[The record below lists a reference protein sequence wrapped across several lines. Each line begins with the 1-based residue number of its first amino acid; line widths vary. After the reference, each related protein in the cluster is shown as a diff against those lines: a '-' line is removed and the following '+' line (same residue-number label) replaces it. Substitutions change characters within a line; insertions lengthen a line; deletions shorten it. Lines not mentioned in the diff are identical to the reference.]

1 MAGSAGSLFKKRVK
15 TKNQSLRSGS
25 IGTEALV
32 SFLKK
37 AASDVAH
44 EGIMSWRRQKLC
56 NQKIV
61 HLRIVLGACFT

>member
-1 MAGSAGSLFKKRVK
+1 M
-15 TKNQSLRSGS
+15 
-25 IGTEALV
+25 EALA

-44 EGIMSWRRQKLC
+44 EGIMSGLGLAAAEAR

-61 HLRIVLGACFT
+61 HLRIVLRTCFT

>member
-1 MAGSAGSLFKKRVK
+1 M
-15 TKNQSLRSGS
+15 
-25 IGTEALV
+25 EALA

-44 EGIMSWRRQKLC
+44 HGIMPRRESTATKHR